1 MTSKET
7 LTKNLEEMISILEKN
22 NRTHWSSWLK
32 KSLDEINKSDLHGV
46 KRFLDAFGGMGSL
59 NDCYLDAHFN
69 ALASESY
76 SLAVA
81 LLREHGD

>member
-46 KRFLDAFGGMGSL
+46 KRLSL
-59 NDCYLDAHFN
+59 IHI
-69 ALASESY
+69 
-76 SLAVA
+76 
-81 LLREHGD
+81 